1 MPLTVLPD
9 ALTLDVGHT
18 LLFPDPPLGEMY
30 ARKLPRFGIEVQPAW
45 VEREFGRAWEAAR
58 DGQPG
63 LVYGTTH
70 AEGLA
75 FWIEVNRRLLAEL
88 PLSPTDLHSF
98 VGDLYDSYARAATWC
113 VAPGLDQLLGLCG
126 ELGIPVALLS
136 NWDLRLRGL
145 LTELDLVDRF
155 QAIVISAEVGIEK
168 PDPGIFTYA
177 LRALDRPAARTVHV
191 GDTWQDDI
199 LGARAAGMKAI
210 WIAPDSARLP
220 QPLPG
225 VDRVASVGAI
235 AQLLAQALDT
245 VG

>member
-1 MPLTVLPD
+1 MPLTALPE

-30 ARKLPRFGIEVQPAW
+30 ARKLPRFGIQVQPAW
-45 VEREFGRAWEAAR
+45 VDREFARAWEAAR

-75 FWIEVNRRLLAEL
+75 FWIEVNRRLLAGF

-98 VGDLYDSYARAATWC
+98 VADLYDSYARAANWR
-113 VAPGLDQLLGLCG
+113 VAPGLDHLLQICA
-126 ELGIPVALLS
+126 ELAIPVALLS
-136 NWDLRLRGL
+136 NWGQRLREL
-145 LTELDLVDRF
+145 LRELDLVDRF
-155 QAIVISAEVGIEK
+155 QVIVISAEVGIEK
-168 PDPGIFTYA
+168 PAPGIFACA

-199 LGARAAGMKAI
+199 LGAHAAGMKAI

-225 VDRVASVGAI
+225 VDRVASVEEI
-235 AQLLAQALDT
+235 AQVLAQALDA